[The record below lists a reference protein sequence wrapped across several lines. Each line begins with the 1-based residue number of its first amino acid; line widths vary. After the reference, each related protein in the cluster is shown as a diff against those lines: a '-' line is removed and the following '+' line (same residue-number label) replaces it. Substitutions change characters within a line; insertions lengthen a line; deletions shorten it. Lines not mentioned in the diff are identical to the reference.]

1 MRQHELFLSNGYAT
15 AETICQYTR
24 KATWS
29 SENDGISFII
39 RYKLQYKSTQNA
51 VQNITL
57 YLKSRQF
64 WIPQTYAEE
73 NGNVT
78 YSYSSNNGEGKP
90 YTRPQEI
97 PSHESFIIHTTNSK
111 ILEGKKGKRRKKIKN
126 LTNYRKKYR
135 VSIKSFP
142 DYKYL
147 LQENY
152 CTWNTNIFFK
162 HISTL
167 QHVLLLLHGEGLINN
182 QFLSTCSSPCVQL
195 LQEKRLLFLP
205 SNL

>member
-152 CTWNTNIFFK
+152 CTWNTNIFFNVTQEVFLLQ

-167 QHVLLLLHGEGLINN
+167 QHVLVLSHGERLMDN
-182 QFLSTCSSPCVQL
+182 QFLSTCSPTCLQL
-195 LQEKRLLFLP
+195 L
-205 SNL
+205 